1 MNTKDSNLF
10 YMQEAIKQANIAK
23 DLDEVPIG
31 AVVVKNSKII
41 GRGFNQ
47 NILMHSVTA
56 HAEINAINDAGQFL
70 KNYRLIDCDIYV
82 TLEPCHMCAKA
93 IVDARIKNLYFATPE
108 PKSGAVISIDNLLD
122 KNFLNHHVGYQF
134 GLMQQESSQLLKNF
148 FSAKRS

>member
-1 MNTKDSNLF
+1 
-10 YMQEAIKQANIAK
+10 MQEAIKQANIAK